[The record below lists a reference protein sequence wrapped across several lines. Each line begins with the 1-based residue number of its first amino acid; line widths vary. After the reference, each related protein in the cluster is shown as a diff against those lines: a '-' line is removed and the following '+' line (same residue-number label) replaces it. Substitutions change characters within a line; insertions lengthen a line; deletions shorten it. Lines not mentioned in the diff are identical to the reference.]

1 MKKIF
6 LAIMAVAAITFSAC
20 DGTAKGGSETD
31 SIAAVAT
38 EKANEAISE
47 LSTAIESA
55 SAEDAKSVL
64 TKAKDYITQLQKE
77 GKIEEAKAYLV
88 KVQEYITE
96 NEEKINEF
104 AAGNETIS
112 NIVATIK
119 AIPADAL
126 DVANNIATD
135 TEAAVEEAKEAGSE
149 AVEEA
154 EEQVKEAVEEAEEK
168 AKEAANEAV
177 DKAAEDAKNA
187 IKDKLGL

>member
-20 DGTAKGGSETD
+20 GGTAKGGSETD

-77 GKIEEAKAYLV
+77 GKIEEAKTYLV
-88 KVQEYITE
+88 KVQKYIAE
-96 NEEKINEF
+96 NEETINEF

-126 DVANNIATD
+126 DVANNIAVD

-149 AVEEA
+149 AIEEA
-154 EEQVKEAVEEAEEK
+154 EEQVKEAVEDAEEK
-168 AKEAANEAV
+168 AKEAANEVV

>member
-20 DGTAKGGSETD
+20 SGTAKGGPETD

-77 GKIEEAKAYLV
+77 GKIEEAKTYLV
-88 KVQEYITE
+88 KVQKYIAE
-96 NEEKINEF
+96 NEETINEF

-126 DVANNIATD
+126 DVANNIAVD

-149 AVEEA
+149 AIEEA
-154 EEQVKEAVEEAEEK
+154 EEQVKEAVEDAEEK
-168 AKEAANEAV
+168 AKEAANEVV

>member
-6 LAIMAVAAITFSAC
+6 LAIMAVATITFSAC

-77 GKIEEAKAYLV
+77 GKIEEAKTYLV
-88 KVQEYITE
+88 KVQKYIAE
-96 NEEKINEF
+96 NEETINEF

-126 DVANNIATD
+126 DVANNIAAD
-135 TEAAVEEAKEAGSE
+135 TEAAVEEAKEA
-149 AVEEA
+149 VED
-154 EEQVKEAVEEAEEK
+154 AEEK
-168 AKEAANEAV
+168 AKEAANEVV